1 MLEHV
6 VIKGYRGLKNLEVKN
21 LSRVNLLVGKNNSGK
36 TSVLEAIQLLTSNQ
50 FVHDLI
56 HIASRRGEFTSVKTD
71 RFQEIVDISHFFF
84 GHSPGDNSQFEIQNI
99 TDDSMSVHV
108 TLAIKQNR
116 LQTTTTTTT
125 PDPGYA
131 NEYREE
137 LLDGHDDTVAAGDEY
152 KLTVHGRLGK
162 KYDIPM
168 ITSYGLSSKF
178 LRYRM
183 SWEDNSTLPNI
194 FVSTESLPNDTLAA
208 MWDEIALS
216 PAEEDVLAALRI
228 IEPDIVRIAFLSGLN
243 SRSNAGIVVKL
254 RNQQSRIP
262 LGSFGDGLRRILA
275 LAFAVVQSAGGV
287 LLVDEIDTGLHYS
300 VMEKMWEVIIKTA
313 EKLDVQIF
321 ATTHSQDCLD
331 GLANVIDRQ
340 EEMAHLISVQRIEA
354 DAEIAIHYAPQE
366 ILQASRRHIEVR

>member
-1 MLEHV
+1 
-6 VIKGYRGLKNLEVKN
+6 
-21 LSRVNLLVGKNNSGK
+21 
-36 TSVLEAIQLLTSNQ
+36 
-50 FVHDLI
+50 
-56 HIASRRGEFTSVKTD
+56 
-71 RFQEIVDISHFFF
+71 
-84 GHSPGDNSQFEIQNI
+84 
-99 TDDSMSVHV
+99 
-108 TLAIKQNR
+108 
-116 LQTTTTTTT
+116 
-125 PDPGYA
+125 
-131 NEYREE
+131 
-137 LLDGHDDTVAAGDEY
+137 
-152 KLTVHGRLGK
+152 
-162 KYDIPM
+162 
-168 ITSYGLSSKF
+168 
-178 LRYRM
+178 M

-321 ATTHSQDCLD
+321 ATTHSQD
-331 GLANVIDRQ
+331 
-340 EEMAHLISVQRIEA
+340 
-354 DAEIAIHYAPQE
+354 
-366 ILQASRRHIEVR
+366 